1 MLIINGKK
9 LSAVIKRICELGI
22 IVGHSWFL
30 RRLTRKFGNFWN
42 AYACYINM
50 YYQKLISIAVELEIL
65 LEDW

>member
-30 RRLTRKFGNFWN
+30 RPLTRKFGNF
-42 AYACYINM
+42 
-50 YYQKLISIAVELEIL
+50 
-65 LEDW
+65 